1 MAVAYGASRFGAGT
15 SSNSRS
21 RRRCASRPA
30 MKAAA
35 AAANVASAGE
45 SATAACA
52 AAGAGAG
59 PGAPPEPPPIPVTA
73 AVPAAGS
80 RTTPDRRGARD
91 RVVRRS
97 AGPSVALMTRAY
109 VSLITSHAAPYRFMP
124 EHHVSRRLPD
134 WMPSRIRP
142 RGEQRGLPGLCGF
155 LAGPPGSGGPGGA
168 GDAAAVDARGH
179 GQADD
184 QGVAADRAG
193 PLLAVAVGHI
203 GTARGLRVELLE
215 QPLLVA
221 SGAVPAQLGPAQLG
235 PAQFGPAQ
243 LRHPG
248 DLLGAM
254 RHGPA
259 GD

>member
-1 MAVAYGASRFGAGT
+1 RF
-15 SSNSRS
+15 
-21 RRRCASRPA
+21 
-30 MKAAA
+30 
-35 AAANVASAGE
+35 
-45 SATAACA
+45 
-52 AAGAGAG
+52 
-59 PGAPPEPPPIPVTA
+59 I
-73 AVPAAGS
+73 
-80 RTTPDRRGARD
+80 
-91 RVVRRS
+91 
-97 AGPSVALMTRAY
+97 
-109 VSLITSHAAPYRFMP
+109 P

-142 RGEQRGLPGLCGF
+142 RGTARAARVLWF
-155 LAGPPGSGGPGGA
+155 LAGSAGSGGPGGA

-193 PLLAVAVGHI
+193 PLLAVAVWHM
-203 GTARGLRVELLE
+203 GTARGLPVERPK

-221 SGAVPAQLGPAQLG
+221 SGAVPAQLG

-259 GD
+259 GDLAADADSGSLSRRF